1 MTFGVASLPKFLR
14 GTAATLSCLAAFGI
28 QAAFAESDPVQ
39 AVQESPDAHAEAMTH
54 GVADA
59 AHGAADAAHG
69 SGGLPQF
76 DPSDFASQIFWLAIA
91 FGLMYLIF
99 SKKTLPTI
107 SGVIENRREQIKS
120 DRDTAESLK
129 NEAESV
135 LHAYERGLE
144 AARGESARINAAA
157 VEEGKKQAEIAL
169 KAFQDKTE
177 QQMNAL
183 ESSLAAGKQQAMD
196 EMNTIAAEI
205 ASAAAEKIVGIST
218 DLNQA
223 KNVVQSINKLS
234 KAA

>member
-1 MTFGVASLPKFLR
+1 MTFGVASFPKFLR
-14 GTAATLSCLAAFGI
+14 GPAAALFCLAAFGI

-39 AVQESPDAHAEAMTH
+39 AGQELPDMHAES
-54 GVADA
+54 A

-120 DRDTAESLK
+120 DRDTAESMK

-135 LHAYERGLE
+135 LLAYEKGLE
-144 AARGESARINAAA
+144 AARGEAARMNAAA

-169 KAFQDKTE
+169 KAFQDKVE
-177 QQMNAL
+177 QKMAAL
-183 ESSLAAGKQQAMD
+183 ESSIAGGKQQAMD